1 MILMAASISKLVEKQ
16 ILFQLSAPK
25 TVSELFLGQIQTEMQ
40 EDLKPC
46 GQLDQLHSGSIH
58 QDTLCHTKIWM
69 MR

>member
-1 MILMAASISKLVEKQ
+1 MIQMAVPLLQLVEKQ
-16 ILFQLSAPK
+16 IQFQLSAPK